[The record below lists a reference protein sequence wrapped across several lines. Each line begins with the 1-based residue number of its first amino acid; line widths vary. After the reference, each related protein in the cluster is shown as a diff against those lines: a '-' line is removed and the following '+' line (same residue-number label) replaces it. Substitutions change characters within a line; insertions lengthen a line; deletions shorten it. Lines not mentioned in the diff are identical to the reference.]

1 LKLHRVK
8 KDEEGNLLA
17 LDLNVDENRITL
29 INIYGSNR
37 FYEKVRDTFLE
48 LDNDYYILC
57 GDFNIALDQE
67 LDTFNYSAS
76 NNPKAREKLLEVMN
90 DLR

>member
-1 LKLHRVK
+1 
-8 KDEEGNLLA
+8 
-17 LDLNVDENRITL
+17 L
-29 INIYGSNR
+29 INIYGPNSDNPE

-76 NNPKAREKLLEVMN
+76 NNP
-90 DLR
+90 